1 MEKIDLHTT
10 TIVLNQKTGLGYKG
24 FVDFSD
30 GIRLVVSHETNSDD
44 ENLRYY
50 ASIEKKKE
58 ENGVCSY
65 VPSHGIACLD
75 YPHMQRV
82 CQDFIDHEISSGA
95 KIVG

>member
-1 MEKIDLHTT
+1 MEKIDLHTI
-10 TIVLNQKTGLGYKG
+10 TIVLEQKTELGYKG
-24 FVDFSD
+24 FVVFSD
-30 GIRLVVSHETNSDD
+30 GIRLVVSHETDSNG

-58 ENGVCSY
+58 EDGISTY

-75 YPHMQRV
+75 YLHMQRV
-82 CQDFIDHEISSGA
+82 CQDFVDHEISLGA